1 MSPGLTQLSRKL
13 ARKQDGARD
22 TIPVALQV
30 QLLPK
35 KSQPQSRLHLHPEM
49 EPIPW
54 FKFAHMGTAGRVCGR
69 NRGHDGTGTTALE
82 QCPCFAP
89 RPPGALYYF
98 PLAWLSEFVP
108 LKGFSSV
115 SSKSRGTDPTPCL

>member
-13 ARKQDGARD
+13 ARKRDRARD

-30 QLLPK
+30 QLLPR

-49 EPIPW
+49 DPIPW
-54 FKFAHMGTAGRVCGR
+54 LKCAHMGIAQSVCGR
-69 NRGHDGTGTTALE
+69 NRRHEGAGTTALE

-89 RPPGALYYF
+89 D
-98 PLAWLSEFVP
+98 PLEP
-108 LKGFSSV
+108 LHCITF
-115 SSKSRGTDPTPCL
+115 L